1 MLCPADA
8 NLVKRDPGLPG
19 LAMILDPDAFT
30 AMLQGL
36 YPDAGVTGC
45 VANYVR
51 YKPATSCLVGYRV
64 SCAAGTV
71 DVYARAHDSD
81 GAKIEK
87 AGRHQSA
94 ASALGG
100 GVRVLTDRAVA
111 VYPFPNDHE
120 LRMLPRLQGAGSRRD
135 MLREML
141 PDRPD
146 LSDAPLE
153 TLRYKPERRY
163 VARLGAPGAPG
174 APGAVLKLYTREEF
188 GITGHNAGRFVS
200 EPPLRVPR
208 GLARSKSHRASVV
221 EWIAGVPLREAL
233 VRSEVPESS
242 FRAIGAALA
251 KLHAQ
256 KPNRLRRFSTAE
268 GFAQTLADGAD
279 ALADIVPELGS
290 RAQRLARR
298 IGEKLASRHWRARR
312 AIHGDFSADQ
322 VVLQD
327 DPPGA
332 GGPDSGG
339 IAIVDFDRAGKG
351 EPRLDLGMFR
361 ARMEYDVIL
370 GVLAPEKVSAY
381 CEPMLDEYRR
391 ASDKDITRKLDRF
404 TGACLMLIALEPFRH
419 RLPEWPEKIEMIL
432 CAAERIF
439 EGQAVAS

>member
-8 NLVKRDPGLPG
+8 NLVKRDPGLSG
-19 LAMILDPDAFT
+19 LAMILDPDAF
-30 AMLQGL
+30 AEMLQGL

-51 YKPATSCLVGYRV
+51 YKPATSCLVGFTV

-71 DVYARAHDSD
+71 DVYARAHDSS

-87 AGRHQSA
+87 ADRHESA

-100 GVRVLTDRAVA
+100 GVTVLADRAVA

-120 LRMLPRLQGAGSRRD
+120 LKMLPRLQGAESR
-135 MLREML
+135 REML
-141 PDRPD
+141 QEMLPERPD
-146 LSDAPLE
+146 LWDAPLE

-163 VARLGAPGAPG
+163 VARLGEPGAD
-174 APGAVLKLYTREEF
+174 AAVLKLYTREEF
-188 GITGHNAGRFVS
+188 GVTGHNAGRFVS

-221 EWIAGVPLREAL
+221 EWIDGVPLREVMA
-233 VRSEVPESS
+233 RSEVPESS

-268 GFAQTLADGAD
+268 GFAETLVDGAES
-279 ALADIVPELGS
+279 LAGIAPELGQ
-290 RAQRLARR
+290 RALRLARR
-298 IGEKLASRHWRARR
+298 IGEKLAARHWRARR

-327 DPPGA
+327 DPTGESGA
-332 GGPDSGG
+332 V
-339 IAIVDFDRAGKG
+339 AIVDFDRAGKG

-361 ARMEYDVIL
+361 ARLEYDVIC
-370 GVLAPEKVSAY
+370 GEMAADRVAAC
-381 CEPMLDEYRR
+381 CEPMLDEYRN
-391 ASDKDITRKLDRF
+391 ASEKDITRKLDRF
-404 TGACLMLIALEPFRH
+404 TGACLLRIALEPFRH
-419 RLPEWPEKIEMIL
+419 RLPEWPEKIDMIL